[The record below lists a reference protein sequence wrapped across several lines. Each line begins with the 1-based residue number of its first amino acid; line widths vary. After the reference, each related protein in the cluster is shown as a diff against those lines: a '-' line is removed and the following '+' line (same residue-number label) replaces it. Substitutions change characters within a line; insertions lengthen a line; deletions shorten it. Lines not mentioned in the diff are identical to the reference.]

1 MLSALAL
8 GLGAITAAAAE
19 KPVALIIAQGGLGD
33 QSYNDLAYSGFKKA
47 LAEDKLEGKAV
58 ESKDVVAQ
66 AADILRRAS
75 DAGFGLIVD
84 LEYSHG
90 DALQAVAKDYSGTDY
105 VILNQV
111 RPGANVASVLFQE
124 QEGSYLAGALA
135 TMVAMD
141 TSIKGMTGK
150 PVIGVIG
157 GTKSVGIDKFIV
169 GYIQGARDINPNAEV
184 KVAYSNNFGDPAV
197 GLQMAKAMFDAGANV
212 VYQVAGGTG
221 LGVIQAAKEAG
232 RFAIGV
238 DTDQDGIAPGSVL
251 TSMVKRTDVAVETV
265 MKDYADGK
273 FPGGQDR
280 NARPRAGRRRPLPD
294 EIYARHDPGCDA
306 RQSRGSE
313 EEDPLGRYQGLERR
327 RPGLSGLL
335 QVTETARVEVRLGAR
350 RVTRAFGPVLAN
362 DRVDLSVAPTTIH
375 AVVGGN
381 GAGKS
386 TLMRIL
392 QGVDRPDE
400 GSVILND
407 RPVRLT
413 GPADAYARGIGMVHQ
428 EFMLAPPLTLLEN
441 LVLAREPVGFG
452 GLIDW
457 RAAQAEAD
465 RLAEIAGVTIDWR
478 LRVVDAPVHVRQAL
492 EILRLLYRGADVLDP
507 GRTDRGARA
516 RADRGPARADAQAEG
531 GRANDPLHQPQA
543 RRGDEHRR
551 CDHDHAC
558 GARC

>member
-150 PVIGVIG
+150 PVVGVIG

-273 FPGGQDR
+273 FPGGKTVTLGLAQD
-280 NARPRAGRRRPLPD
+280 GV
-294 EIYARHDPGCDA
+294 
-306 RQSRGSE
+306 
-313 EEDPLGRYQGLERR
+313 
-327 RPGLSGLL
+327 GLSPMKHTHDVIPAATL
-335 QVTETARVEVRLGAR
+335 AKVE
-350 RVTRAFGPVLAN
+350 
-362 DRVDLSVAPTTIH
+362 DL
-375 AVVGGN
+375 
-381 GAGKS
+381 KKK
-386 TLMRIL
+386 IL
-392 QGVDRPDE
+392 SGDIKVW
-400 GSVILND
+400 N
-407 RPVRLT
+407 
-413 GPADAYARGIGMVHQ
+413 
-428 EFMLAPPLTLLEN
+428 
-441 LVLAREPVGFG
+441 
-452 GLIDW
+452 
-457 RAAQAEAD
+457 
-465 RLAEIAGVTIDWR
+465 
-478 LRVVDAPVHVRQAL
+478 VVDQG
-492 EILRLLYRGADVLDP
+492 YP
-507 GRTDRGARA
+507 GFFK
-516 RADRGPARADAQAEG
+516 
-531 GRANDPLHQPQA
+531 
-543 RRGDEHRR
+543 
-551 CDHDHAC
+551 
-558 GARC
+558 